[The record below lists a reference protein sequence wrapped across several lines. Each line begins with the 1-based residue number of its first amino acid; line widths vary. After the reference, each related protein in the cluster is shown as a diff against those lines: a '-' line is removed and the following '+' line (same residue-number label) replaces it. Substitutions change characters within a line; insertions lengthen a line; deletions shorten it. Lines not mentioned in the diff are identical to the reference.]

1 MGVTDEGEVE
11 FIQMAELS
19 QGESTS
25 AAGLDIKSVSEAT
38 ISTALNMQT
47 NKPDLQTKT
56 ASQIPNL
63 MVCSMRH
70 SLQSVMSG
78 FTVAQLDD

>member
-1 MGVTDEGEVE
+1 MSTSLRDLGIDVTDEGEVE

-25 AAGLDIKSVSEAT
+25 AAGLDIKSVPEAT

-47 NKPDLQTKT
+47 NRLHCTQL
-56 ASQIPNL
+56 IP
-63 MVCSMRH
+63 VATWPRH
-70 SLQSVMSG
+70 LELL
-78 FTVAQLDD
+78 TVVN

>member
-1 MGVTDEGEVE
+1 MTDEGEVE

-25 AAGLDIKSVSEAT
+25 AAGLDIKSVPEAT

-47 NKPDLQTKT
+47 NRLHCTQL
-56 ASQIPNL
+56 IPVATWPCHL
-63 MVCSMRH
+63 E
-70 SLQSVMSG
+70 LL
-78 FTVAQLDD
+78 TVVN